1 MVRPSAEYLMKVL
14 ITSEPFLVLGSTGKA
29 VYGKLIT
36 LPANPIKEKA
46 TEKILGLR
54 RAFFNEK
61 SRQKSA
67 GYGLVEFIED
77 RT

>member
-36 LPANPIKEKA
+36 LPANLIKEKA
-46 TEKILGLR
+46 TE
-54 RAFFNEK
+54 
-61 SRQKSA
+61 
-67 GYGLVEFIED
+67 
-77 RT
+77 